1 MRGEKEQPEPVEAR
15 MAVRNWFFTTG
26 TQSSSSVQGSG
37 GSASV
42 SWTPEKGKTPES
54 FALDLVVFYSLEFFK
69 RTGEP
74 WGSDGAPLRYENMSV
89 SFPVGVY
96 FCPVK

>member
-1 MRGEKEQPEPVEAR
+1 
-15 MAVRNWFFTTG
+15 
-26 TQSSSSVQGSG
+26 
-37 GSASV
+37 
-42 SWTPEKGKTPES
+42 
-54 FALDLVVFYSLEFFK
+54 VVFYSLEFFK

-74 WGSDGAPLRYENMSV
+74 WGNDGAPLRYENMSV